1 MTANE
6 HKKDLPHSSAG
17 PSPLILR
24 PSYGRMNPF
33 FDPGAG
39 RGARVNELFSRIAA
53 RYDLIN
59 DLQSFGL
66 HRYWKHRLLGLA
78 KAQGGKIA
86 LDLCCGT
93 GDLAFGLGHRGAR
106 VVGVDFT
113 GGMLEI
119 AQHRAKTASAAGGRV
134 VPEFVRADALRLP
147 FPDGQFDIITI
158 AYGLRNLA
166 DLTGGLGEIR
176 RVLKPGGRLL
186 VLDFGQPSNALW
198 RAVYLG
204 YLKRFVP
211 ILGRLLAGS
220 ADAYSYI
227 LESLRHYPGQ
237 EGVAAQLRQLGY
249 EKVRVVNLLGGVMGI
264 DYAEKPGP
272 E

>member
-1 MTANE
+1 
-6 HKKDLPHSSAG
+6 
-17 PSPLILR
+17 
-24 PSYGRMNPF
+24 MNPF
-33 FDPGAG
+33 YDPGAG
-39 RGARVNELFSRIAA
+39 RGPRVHELFSRIAG

-78 KAQGGKIA
+78 KAQRGTSA

-93 GDLAFGLGHRGAR
+93 GDLAFGLAHRGAR

-113 GGMLEI
+113 EGMLEI
-119 AQHRAKTASAAGGRV
+119 AQRRVRAAATKSSNRV

-147 FPDGQFDIITI
+147 FAEGEFDIVTI

-166 DLTGGLGEIR
+166 DLAGGLREIR

-186 VLDFGQPSNALW
+186 VLDFGKPNNALW
-198 RAVYLG
+198 RAVYLA
-204 YLKRFVP
+204 YLRRFVP
-211 ILGRLLAGS
+211 ILGRVLAGS
-220 ADAYSYI
+220 ADAYGYI
-227 LESLRHYPGQ
+227 LESLQHYPGQ

-249 EKVRVVNLLGGVMGI
+249 ENIRVVNLLGGVMGI
-264 DYAEKPGP
+264 DYAERPNT